1 MACLTLGLVLM
12 FCTSVMPYSYTNESS
27 LRAAMFNG
35 YSDSIRPVLDQNDSV
50 DVHFKLELLNVESL
64 DIKTQTLAS
73 TIWVVVKWID
83 EKMIWDKNLYD
94 GAEKFFVHDGDDND
108 VWKPDIS
115 VSNTIDQF
123 TKLGSSDVPVVIK
136 HNGEITMEAGKV
148 VKTHCE
154 IDMTFYPFD
163 SQSCEIMIGAWVYTT
178 HEVNMT
184 TEEVNV
190 DNYRPNGEWEISSIH
205 GERHDM
211 TFDTEPQ
218 SVLWYTLKFRRRR
231 PFFTM
236 HIILPML
243 FLSVLNIIVF
253 VLPPDAGE
261 KMSLSI
267 TNLLSF
273 AVFLTLFSDQM
284 PHSSRHTPVISVYL
298 ATTFIISVFTV
309 VVATIVLRLHFH
321 EGPVPR
327 YLKTLYCGYLSKILC
342 SRNSSCP
349 VCNPE
354 GHPVISNHKVGPDIR
369 TEDGLQ
375 ETHVAWTVAKGD
387 EKLSSAQ
394 KKSGSNK
401 RDGSDHVMTWRQIAE
416 ITDWMAFLVFLVVT
430 LIVGFV
436 VVLRLVVG
444 V

>member
-1 MACLTLGLVLM
+1 
-12 FCTSVMPYSYTNESS
+12 
-27 LRAAMFNG
+27 MFNG

-50 DVHFKLELLNVESL
+50 QVHFTLELLNVESL
-64 DIKTQTLAS
+64 EVKTQTLS
-73 TIWVVVKWID
+73 CTIWLVVKWMD
-83 EKMIWDKNLYD
+83 EKMKWDPSVYD
-94 GAEKFFVHDGDDND
+94 GADKFFVHSGDDND
-108 VWKPDIS
+108 IWKPDLS
-115 VSNTIDQF
+115 VSNTIDTF
-123 TKLGSSDVPVVIK
+123 ERLGSSDVPIIIQ
-136 HNGEITMEAGKV
+136 HNGQVTMEAGKV

-154 IDMTFYPFD
+154 VDMTYYPFD
-163 SQSCEIMIGAWVYTT
+163 SQQCEIIIGAWVYTT

-184 TEEVNV
+184 TEGVNV

-261 KMSLSI
+261 KMSLAI

-273 AVFLTLFSDQM
+273 AVFLTLFSDHM
-284 PHSSRHTPVISVYL
+284 PHSSRHTPIISVYL
-298 ATTFIISVFTV
+298 ATTFIISVFSV
-309 VVATIVLRLHFH
+309 VFATLVLRLHFH

-327 YLKTLYCGYLSKILC
+327 YLRTLYCGYLSKILC

-349 VCNPE
+349 AC
-354 GHPVISNHKVGPDIR
+354 NHKERHVQEEKWVPETP
-369 TEDGLQ
+369 TEDRRPEANL
-375 ETHVAWTVAKGD
+375 AWTVAKAD
-387 EKLSSAQ
+387 ESPSSGQTNLAA
-394 KKSGSNK
+394 SG
-401 RDGSDHVMTWRQIAE
+401 RQAIDHVITWRTIAQ
-416 ITDWMAFLVFLVVT
+416 ITDWMAFLMFLMATLTVGAIVV
-430 LIVGFV
+430 I
-436 VVLRLVVG
+436 RLVTG
-444 V
+444 E